1 MQVDEPKHEAWCES
15 TDFERCASLG
25 LQSEKMA
32 SLRSFTTAG
41 QVPRPASVDPGGQ
54 GWMSTRGARSV
65 FVQVVSM
72 TSVTQNHQSRSNCQL
87 CTTLATGFFDD
98 AHSLTFAEAHIN
110 AGVQ

>member
-1 MQVDEPKHEAWCES
+1 MSQS
-15 TDFERCASLG
+15 TRLGANRPISNDALWVQASLH
-25 LQSEKMA
+25 
-32 SLRSFTTAG
+32 SFTTAG
-41 QVPRPASVDPGGQ
+41 QVPRPASVDPAGGQ

-72 TSVTQNHQSRSNCQL
+72 TSVTQNHQSRSNYQL

-98 AHSLTFAEAHIN
+98 ANSLTFAEAHIN

>member
-15 TDFERCASLG
+15 TDFERCASLW
-25 LQSEKMA
+25 LKLEKMA

-54 GWMSTRGARSV
+54 GWMSTRGARSG
-65 FVQVVSM
+65 FAQVVSM